1 MRNPEEASNEI
12 GQSIVIT
19 TFDLGVCMKA
29 YPLVWNSQEKYK
41 NYIIMI
47 GTFHLIMAYF
57 KMIGKKMAGS
67 GFSDVFLEAGMI
79 TKGSMTGVMNGKN
92 YSHALNCHKTL
103 TEAIFRLLFNKFIE
117 EHELSNNLKLLAE
130 GF

>member
-1 MRNPEEASNEI
+1 
-12 GQSIVIT
+12 
-19 TFDLGVCMKA
+19 MKA
-29 YPLVWNSQEKYK
+29 YPLVWNSQEKCK

-47 GTFHLIMAYF
+47 GTFHLTMAYF

-67 GFSDVFLEAGMI
+67 DFSDVFLEAGMI

-103 TEAIFRLLFNKFIE
+103 TKATFRLLFNKFIE

-130 GF
+130 DF